1 MTEGHDKDDRY
12 ETAIRELL
20 SAVRKLKNPDGNGL
34 DLSHLE
40 DVPAETRERLM
51 YVIQHMPVNGRM
63 QAAGYTKEDA
73 LLYILIEAMKASGRK
88 NGYTE
93 EDSEWYENAKH
104 VLTGTD

>member
-1 MTEGHDKDDRY
+1 M
-12 ETAIRELL
+12 IL
-20 SAVRKLKNPDGNGL
+20 DGNGL

-40 DVPAETRERLM
+40 DVLAEARERLM

-93 EDSEWYENAKH
+93 EDSEWYENAKQ